1 MKPLDSSIQ
10 AIPLIE
16 ARRIYKHFDIRPSL
30 LARLL
35 AGARLKSVR
44 AVDGVDLAVWPGE
57 TLGLVGESG
66 CGKTTLG
73 RVLTRLYAPTSGQIL
88 YNGRPLVGDKVLEAA
103 AEEGADAALQRVNYH
118 HVAQIIFQNPYSSLN
133 PRKTVRDILGTPLR
147 NRGVV
152 DPLAREAEGL
162 QLLRRVGLSERHIDS
177 YPHQFS
183 GGQRQR
189 IGIAR
194 ALAMRPRFIV
204 ADEPVSS
211 LDVSIQAQ
219 VINLLEEL
227 QEEYQLTY
235 LFIAHDLS
243 VIYYISDRVAV
254 MYLGHIVEQGATDSL
269 FDNPRHPY
277 TQALLAAIPRVS
289 KSARRERI
297 ILPGGVPSPIDPPSG
312 CPFHPRCFARLG
324 PICEQELPP
333 FFQVGEQKVACW
345 IYQDQPLA
353 QDSSTDLETRFSPQS
368 AALDESAAFNPSAE
382 TPVD

>member
-1 MKPLDSSIQ
+1 MKPVKESDRS
-10 AIPLIE
+10 APLIE
-16 ARRIYKHFDIRPSL
+16 ARRIYKHFAIRPGL

-35 AGARLKSVR
+35 AGARLKTVR
-44 AVDGVDLAVWPGE
+44 AVDGVDLVIWSGE

-73 RVLTRLYAPTSGQIL
+73 RVLTHLHAPTRGQIF
-88 YNGRPLVGDKVLEAA
+88 YQGRPLEGDEVLEAA
-103 AEEGADAALQRVNYH
+103 VGTARLQPVNYH

-147 NRGVV
+147 NRGID
-152 DPLAREAEGL
+152 DPLEREAECL
-162 QLLRRVGLSERHIDS
+162 HLLRRVGLSERHIES

-227 QEEYQLTY
+227 QEEFQLTY

-254 MYLGHIVEQGATDSL
+254 MYLGHIVEEGETDNL
-269 FDNPRHPY
+269 FENPLHPY

-289 KSARRERI
+289 KAARRQRL

-312 CPFHPRCFARLG
+312 CPFHPRCFARVG
-324 PICEQELPP
+324 PICEQERPP
-333 FFQVGEQKVACW
+333 FFQVGGQKAACW

-353 QDSSTDLETRFSPQS
+353 QNATSGAEAQFSPP
-368 AALDESAAFNPSAE
+368 SAAFNPSAE